1 MTSGLK
7 ATSDRVFFVPLWIRW
22 SALLLL
28 ALLFGCAI
36 YVFLMAT
43 QGMMRSE
50 WIAPALSVLQFA
62 GTGALALLVMFFVER
77 GHSAPHLTALA
88 DEFLTAEIP
97 KNLHKIEHDLGPFK
111 PWFAR
116 RRAYRRFVSRTK
128 LLISHDLGT
137 HTAYYIVEA
146 FGKRVALQVE
156 ANVNR
161 FNIVFFCP
169 EPTAQQIGPDGF
181 FAALEDTFEGARD
194 AGYHIG
200 KPMTVS
206 NSSNRLPK
214 GFLWG
219 RCFSIPLH
227 LNKKDGYL
235 YSVSEREHVSQDLSI
250 MVRAFILEGIE
261 QNKL

>member
-7 ATSDRVFFVPLWIRW
+7 ATSDRGFFVPLWIRW
-22 SALLLL
+22 SALLQL

-97 KNLHKIEHDLGPFK
+97 RNLHKIERDRGPFK

-116 RRAYRRFVSRTK
+116 RRTYRRLAEQNCSSLTISGRIPPTILSRRSEKESRCGLKRMSIVLICVFLPGTSCPADRARRF
-128 LLISHDLGT
+128 LFRFGGYIRRCARCRISHWQTNDG
-137 HTAYYIVEA
+137 
-146 FGKRVALQVE
+146 
-156 ANVNR
+156 
-161 FNIVFFCP
+161 
-169 EPTAQQIGPDGF
+169 QQ
-181 FAALEDTFEGARD
+181 
-194 AGYHIG
+194 
-200 KPMTVS
+200 
-206 NSSNRLPK
+206 
-214 GFLWG
+214 
-219 RCFSIPLH
+219 
-227 LNKKDGYL
+227 
-235 YSVSEREHVSQDLSI
+235 
-250 MVRAFILEGIE
+250 FI
-261 QNKL
+261 

>member
-1 MTSGLK
+1 M
-7 ATSDRVFFVPLWIRW
+7 
-22 SALLLL
+22 
-28 ALLFGCAI
+28 
-36 YVFLMAT
+36 
-43 QGMMRSE
+43 
-50 WIAPALSVLQFA
+50 
-62 GTGALALLVMFFVER
+62 
-77 GHSAPHLTALA
+77 TALA
-88 DEFLTAEIP
+88 DEFLTAQIP

-146 FGKRVALQVE
+146 FGKQVALQVE

-261 QNKL
+261 QNNSSGSVAHRVLSA

>member
-22 SALLLL
+22 SALLQL

-97 KNLHKIEHDLGPFK
+97 KNLHKIEHDMGPFK

-116 RRAYRRFVSRTK
+116 RRTYRRFVSRTK

-161 FNIVFFCP
+161 FNMC
-169 EPTAQQIGPDGF
+169 F
-181 FAALEDTFEGARD
+181 FARNQLPSRSG
-194 AGYHIG
+194 
-200 KPMTVS
+200 PTVS
-206 NSSNRLPK
+206 LP
-214 GFLWG
+214 LW
-219 RCFSIPLH
+219 RIHS
-227 LNKKDGYL
+227 K
-235 YSVSEREHVSQDLSI
+235 VREMPDITLANQ
-250 MVRAFILEGIE
+250 
-261 QNKL
+261 